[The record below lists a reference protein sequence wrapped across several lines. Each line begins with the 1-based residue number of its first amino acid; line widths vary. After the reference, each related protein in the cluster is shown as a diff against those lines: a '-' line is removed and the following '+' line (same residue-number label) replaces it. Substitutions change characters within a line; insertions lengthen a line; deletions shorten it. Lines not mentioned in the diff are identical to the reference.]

1 MDIPSKTK
9 QLKQTKRWI
18 PVLVIAAGI
27 STIIGTIY
35 IISRYRFLPSTST
48 PVPSPTV
55 SIARTVTAIGRL
67 EPKGEAVHAAT
78 TSSLEGTRI
87 LQILVKQGDKVKT
100 GQVLAVLDIRDRRLA
115 ALKEASEQVKVAQA
129 RLAQVKAGAKVG
141 EINAQE
147 ATVSRLEAQMRGEV
161 ATQEATVAR
170 LKAQLR
176 GDVATQQETIS
187 RLESQLRNAQTE
199 YQRYEQLYKSG
210 AISASNLD
218 SKRLAVDTVRDQA
231 NEAKAA
237 LNKIRET
244 LQEQIKE
251 AQETVNKTKATFPQQ
266 INEAK
271 ANLNRIA
278 EVRPTDVQAAQA
290 EVDKAA
296 AAVAKAKAD
305 LEVAYVKALKDG
317 RILKIHARPG
327 EAVSNQGDGILKL
340 GQTDQMY
347 AVAEVYETDISKVRL
362 GQTATIT
369 SDAFPEKLQGKVDQ
383 IGWEVAKKDVLSTD
397 PAAATDVRVVE
408 VKIALDRTSSQRVA
422 ALTNMQVTVE
432 IQP

>member
-18 PVLVIAAGI
+18 TVLVISAGI
-27 STIIGTIY
+27 STILGSIY

-48 PVPSPTV
+48 PTPSPTV
-55 SIARTVTAIGRL
+55 SIARTVTAMGRL

-129 RLAQVKAGAKVG
+129 RLAQVKAGAKAG

-147 ATVSRLEAQMRGEV
+147 ATVSRLEAQLRGEV
-161 ATQEATVAR
+161 ATQEATVDR

-218 SKRLAVDTVRDQA
+218 SKRLAVDTVRDQV
-231 NEAKAA
+231 NEAKAG

-244 LQEQIKE
+244 LQQQIKE
-251 AQETVNKTKATFPQQ
+251 AQETLNKTKATLPQQ

-271 ANLNRIA
+271 ANLNSIV

-290 EVDKAA
+290 EVDKAT
-296 AAVAKAKAD
+296 AAVVKAKAD
-305 LEVAYVKALKDG
+305 LEVAYVKAPKDG
-317 RILKIHARPG
+317 RILKIHTRPG
-327 EAVSNQGDGILKL
+327 EAVSNQGEGILKL

-362 GQTATIT
+362 EQTATIT
-369 SDAFPEKLQGKVDQ
+369 SDAFPEKLRGKVDQ

-408 VKIALDRTSSQRVA
+408 VKIALDQVSSQQVES
-422 ALTNMQVTVE
+422 LTNMQVTVE

>member
-48 PVPSPTV
+48 PAPSPTV